1 MEMRQGSSFRRR
13 CATLFACVV
22 VFVACIAA
30 KPAQPGLSRSAD
42 PRGATSEPIDR
53 YIHAAWDELSR
64 SMDDCKSIVDPKVAT
79 IPVLYLPKEVPE
91 PGKIAALATSCKV
104 DIERLPRRIEK
115 LGEIKPSDIPHA
127 GLLYLPNQYVVPGG
141 RFNEMY
147 GWDSYFII
155 LGLLEDGRV
164 DLAKGMVENF
174 FYEIEHYGGILN
186 ANRTYYFTRSQPP
199 FLSSMIRAV
208 YDAESSSGHRDQ
220 AAAWLAR
227 AYGFASRDH
236 ELWMRDFHK
245 AGNTGLSR
253 YYDLGEGPV
262 EEMADDSTYYP
273 DVIRWLV
280 AHPDAQADFLVS
292 VADVPDSKEQ
302 TELAKLSCDPRI
314 SAVCARAHVDG
325 HWLSRDFYEGD
336 RAMRESGF
344 DPSFR
349 FAPFSG
355 RTQHY
360 APVCLNSLLYK
371 YERDLAWMAG
381 QLGRPKEALQR
392 NRAANQR
399 RAAMNKFLWNQ
410 KDGLYFDYDYT
421 ARKQS
426 TYDYLTTF
434 YPLWA
439 GAADAPQ
446 AKAVEA
452 NLKLFEKAGGL
463 AMSAHDS
470 GVQWDLP
477 YGWAPVTWLT
487 VEGLEKDGDLQD
499 AARISHK
506 FTAMVREN
514 YECDRTI
521 REKYNVVTASSDV
534 KVESGYKQNV
544 IGFGWTNAVYL
555 KMQALLKNPTLPPED
570 IAVPQRACVAE
581 SPSP

>member
-1 MEMRQGSSFRRR
+1 
-13 CATLFACVV
+13 
-22 VFVACIAA
+22 
-30 KPAQPGLSRSAD
+30 
-42 PRGATSEPIDR
+42 
-53 YIHAAWDELSR
+53 
-64 SMDDCKSIVDPKVAT
+64 MDDCKSIVDPKVAT

-91 PGKIAALATSCKV
+91 PGKIATLASSCQV
-104 DIERLPRRIEK
+104 DVERLPRRIEK
-115 LGEIKPSDIPHA
+115 LGEIKPRDIPHA
-127 GLLYLPNQYVVPGG
+127 GLLYLPNKYVVPGG

-208 YDAESSSGHRDQ
+208 YDAESSNGHRDQ

-236 ELWMRDFHK
+236 ALWTRDFHQ
-245 AGNTGLSR
+245 AGATGLAR
-253 YYDLGEGPV
+253 YFDLGEGPV

-273 DVIRWLV
+273 DVIRWLLS
-280 AHPDAQADFLVS
+280 HPVVHTDFLVS
-292 VADVPDSKEQ
+292 ASDVPNSAQ
-302 TELAKLSCDPRI
+302 QAELAKVSCDPLV
-314 SAVCARAHVDG
+314 SVVCAHAHVDA

-349 FAPFSG
+349 FGPFSG
-355 RTQHY
+355 RTHHY

-371 YERDLAWMAG
+371 YERDLAWMAQ
-381 QLGRPKEALQR
+381 QLSKPEEAQQW
-392 NRAANQR
+392 NRAADQR
-399 RAAMNKFLWNQ
+399 RSAMNRFLWNQ
-410 KDGLYFDYDYT
+410 NEGMYFDYDYM

-439 GAADAPQ
+439 GAADARQ

-452 NLKLFEKAGGL
+452 NLTLFEKAGGL
-463 AMSAHDS
+463 AMSTYDS
-470 GVQWDLP
+470 GLQWDLP
-477 YGWAPVTWLT
+477 YGWAPVAWLT
-487 VEGLEKDGDLQD
+487 VEGLVKDGDWRD

-521 REKYNVVTASSDV
+521 REKYDVVTASSRV
-534 KVESGYKQNV
+534 NVERGYKQNV

-555 KMQALLKNPTLPPED
+555 KMQALLKNSTLPPED
-570 IAVPQRACVAE
+570 ITLPQRECVAA
-581 SPSP
+581 SPSPSSP